1 MNIEEANR
9 ELKRISEKD
18 YTARI
23 AHALG
28 RHEEQDTGELATG
41 GVIEPARIVLV
52 GADNGSPEIVHAP
65 KWWHSPVLNALSED
79 DLRTMIREEVHR
91 ALYPTAEMANPH
103 RHRRIE
109 MTTEQGKK
117 WRGVLYLVEKEQEG

>member
-28 RHEEQDTGELATG
+28 RDEEQDAGNHLPPGGALAIG
-41 GVIEPARIVLV
+41 GVLERSMDTIGILRPVTTPIELV
-52 GADNGSPEIVHAP
+52 NRFSLIDDEQ
-65 KWWHSPVLNALSED
+65 LSK
-79 DLRTMIREEVHR
+79 LVREAVHR

-103 RHRRIE
+103 EHRRIE
-109 MTTEQGKK
+109 MTEQDGKK
-117 WRGVLYLVEKEQEG
+117 WRGVLYAVDQNEG